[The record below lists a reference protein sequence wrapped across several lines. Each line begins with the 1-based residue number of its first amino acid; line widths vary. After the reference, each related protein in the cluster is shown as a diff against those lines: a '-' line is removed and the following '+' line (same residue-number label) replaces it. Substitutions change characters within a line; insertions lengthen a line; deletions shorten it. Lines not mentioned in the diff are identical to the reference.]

1 MAMINPLFGQNNTAY
16 QQLLQ
21 QYMQNSMQPQQGV
34 TTFINVPSEEAAR
47 RADVPPNSTR
57 NFINENEGYVYMKS
71 VGMSILE
78 PFVFKKCKVVEE
90 VGELQPQ
97 QTTTAPQTPATPEI
111 DMTEYMKKEDF
122 EPYKKIIN
130 DMKSVAEELKG

>member
-78 PFVFKKCKVVEE
+78 PFVFKKFKLVEVSDE
-90 VGELQPQ
+90 AQPQ
-97 QTTTAPQTPATPEI
+97 VASVNEPEI
-111 DMTEYMKKEDF
+111 PQVDMNSYMTKEDF
-122 EPYKKIIN
+122 EPYKEIIN
-130 DMKSVAEELKG
+130 DMKSVVEELKS

>member
-1 MAMINPLFGQNNTAY
+1 MPMINPLFGQNNTAY

-78 PFVFKKCKVVEE
+78 PFVFKKFKLVEE
-90 VGELQPQ
+90 VEETQPQ
-97 QTTTAPQTPATPEI
+97 PPTEVPQTPPAPEV
-111 DMTEYMKKEDF
+111 DMSEFMTKTDF
-122 EPYKKIIN
+122 EPYKKIISE
-130 DMKSVAEELKG
+130 MQSVAEELKG

>member
-1 MAMINPLFGQNNTAY
+1 MPFVNPLFGQNNNVY
-16 QQLLQ
+16 QQMLQ
-21 QYMQNSMQPQQGV
+21 QYQQNLMQPQQGV

-78 PFVFKKCKVVEE
+78 PFVFKKFKLVEE
-90 VGELQPQ
+90 VEEPQ
-97 QTTTAPQTPATPEI
+97 QPTEAPQALSTPEV
-111 DMTEYMKKEDF
+111 DMSEFMTKTDF
-122 EPYKKIIN
+122 EPYKKIISE
-130 DMKSVAEELKG
+130 MQSVAEELKG

>member
-1 MAMINPLFGQNNTAY
+1 
-16 QQLLQ
+16 
-21 QYMQNSMQPQQGV
+21 MQPQQGV

-78 PFVFKKCKVVEE
+78 PFVFKKFKLVEE
-90 VGELQPQ
+90 VEETQPQ
-97 QTTTAPQTPATPEI
+97 QPTETTQAPPTPEV
-111 DMTEYMKKEDF
+111 DMSEFMTKTDF
-122 EPYKKIIN
+122 EPYKKIISE
-130 DMKSVAEELKG
+130 MQSVAEELKG